1 MLLLPVCTSVAALLS
16 CAWQTQCED
25 VEDAGGGKEG
35 ETLSL
40 EGWDPPA
47 EAAAF
52 LRAVAPAMLAQL
64 EANAASHAFDG
75 GGVARVRNV
84 CVCVRDCAG
93 ASPASVAA
101 NAAWLQLR
109 ACIFG
114 CHAFVCVHAYESV
127 HMGEKLHGV
136 SDGMRR
142 I

>member
-1 MLLLPVCTSVAALLS
+1 MRRRRRRQYRSTLGCVHVPYASAACTSVAALLS

-84 CVCVRDCAG
+84 CVCA
-93 ASPASVAA
+93 
-101 NAAWLQLR
+101 
-109 ACIFG
+109 
-114 CHAFVCVHAYESV
+114 
-127 HMGEKLHGV
+127 
-136 SDGMRR
+136 
-142 I
+142 